1 MVNRKSSIY
10 TTLLFVTILLIMSL
24 VSNIGFVK
32 ASNIEYHLEHE
43 WAKIWI
49 NQDGTIDLL
58 YDISITCDSGII
70 HYVNVGQP
78 KSDFT
83 IGTAKDEAGHTLT
96 ATDAGES
103 RVRVDLYT
111 PISTGQTVRFNLTTN
126 VAHMIWEDEDNPE
139 NVGMEFIPC
148 WWGADVKEL
157 RVLVVLPQGVTKENI
172 QCTPDWDNAYYDTI
186 EDNRLA
192 LYWERY
198 NLQPNQEFPC
208 GVSFPKEYVQHYEI
222 HEKGFE
228 WLLPVVAFL
237 FIALVIGIIV
247 YKRVPLR
254 KYVNPSM
261 RMEALGIRHGLTAVE
276 ASHLLD
282 LPPTKIVTEILYS
295 LLMKKA
301 IWVTATTPALKLKV
315 MEPFKDKTGTP
326 ETPLRYY
333 EKSFLKAVK
342 KDGPLKEEKL
352 AETVVLLRDTVEKK
366 LRGYC
371 RRDTINYYKK
381 VVGEAWE
388 QVKKAGTP
396 ELASKA
402 YDENLLWLLLHEG
415 FSSRTEDVFREK
427 MFEPGIGWWWYWY
440 GYTAYHPHPTY
451 KPSPT
456 TTQPTSPPTIPG
468 ADFANNIATSVE
480 KTANNIVANVEK
492 FANSIVPAP
501 PPSAKTSKAPAHH
514 KSDCACACAA
524 CACVCACVSCACAC
538 ASGGVG

>member
-1 MVNRKSSIY
+1 MVK
-10 TTLLFVTILLIMSL
+10 TQHLLVTLFTIFIFITLVGTVT
-24 VSNIGFVK
+24 
-32 ASNIEYHLEHE
+32 AQRQYHLEHE

-58 YDISITCDSGII
+58 YDISITLDSGEAIS
-70 HYVNVGQP
+70 YVYVGQP
-78 KSDFT
+78 ESDFT
-83 IGTAKDEAGHTLT
+83 IGMAMDQYGHTLT
-96 ATDAGES
+96 TADES
-103 RVRVDLYT
+103 EGCDYRVRVNLHT
-111 PISTGQTVRFNLTTN
+111 PLPAGQTVRFNLTTN
-126 VAHMIWEDEDNPE
+126 VAHMIWEDTSE
-139 NVGMEFIPC
+139 NVGMEFKPC
-148 WWGADVKEL
+148 YWDAELKEL
-157 RVLVVLPQGVTKENI
+157 HVLVVLPQGVTKENVG
-172 QCTPDWDNAYYDTI
+172 CTPDWDNADYDPA
-186 EDNRLA
+186 EDNKLV

-198 NLQPNQEFPC
+198 DLPRNQEFPC
-208 GVSFPKEYVQHYEI
+208 GVSFPKEYVQHYDVP
-222 HEKGFE
+222 EKGLD
-228 WLLPVVAFL
+228 WLLPIAFIFFGILVV
-237 FIALVIGIIV
+237 VVVV
-247 YKRVPLR
+247 YKRVPFR
-254 KYVNPSM
+254 KYITPNM

-276 ASHLLD
+276 ASHLLG

-315 MEPFKDKTGTP
+315 MEPFKDKTGTL

-333 EKSFLKAVK
+333 EKSFLDAVRK
-342 KDGPLKEEKL
+342 NGALGEEKL

-371 RRDTINYYKK
+371 RSDTINYYKK
-381 VVGEAWE
+381 VVGGAWG
-388 QVKKAGTP
+388 QVEKAGTP

-415 FSSRTEDVFREK
+415 FRSRTEDVFREK

-440 GYTAYHPHPTY
+440 GYTSYHPHPTY

-456 TTQPTSPPTIPG
+456 TTQPKSPPTIPG

-501 PPSAKTSKAPAHH
+501 PPSAKTSRTPAHH
-514 KSDCACACAA
+514 KSSCACACAA

>member
-1 MVNRKSSIY
+1 MVKIQHQLVMLF
-10 TTLLFVTILLIMSL
+10 TIFIFITLVGT
-24 VSNIGFVK
+24 
-32 ASNIEYHLEHE
+32 ATAQRQYHLEHE
-43 WAKIWI
+43 WATIWI

-58 YDISITCDSGII
+58 YDISITLDSGEAIN
-70 HYVNVGQP
+70 YVYVGQP

-83 IGTAKDEAGHTLT
+83 IGPAMDQYGHNLTTAE
-96 ATDAGES
+96 ES
-103 RVRVDLYT
+103 EGGDYRVRVNLYT
-111 PISTGQTVRFNLTTN
+111 PLPAEQTVRFNLTTN
-126 VAHMIWEDEDNPE
+126 VAHMIWEDTSE
-139 NVGMEFIPC
+139 NVGMEFKPC
-148 WWGADVKEL
+148 YWDAELKEL
-157 RVLVVLPQGVTKENI
+157 HVLVVLPQGVTKENVG
-172 QCTPDWDNAYYDTI
+172 CTPDWDNAYYDPA
-186 EDNRLA
+186 EDNRLV

-198 NLQPNQEFPC
+198 DLPENQEFPC
-208 GVSFPKEYVQHYEI
+208 GVSFPKEYVQHYDVP
-222 HEKGFE
+222 EKGLE
-228 WLLPVVAFL
+228 WLLPIAFIFFGILVV
-237 FIALVIGIIV
+237 VVVV

-254 KYVNPSM
+254 KYMTPNM

-276 ASHLLD
+276 ASHLLG

-315 MEPFKDKTGTP
+315 MELFKDKTGTP
-326 ETPLRYY
+326 ETALRYY
-333 EKSFLKAVK
+333 EKSFLDAVK
-342 KDGPLKEEKL
+342 RDGTLKEEKL
-352 AETVVLLRDTVEKK
+352 AKTVVLLRDTVEKK

-371 RRDTINYYKK
+371 RGDTITYYKK

-388 QVKKAGTP
+388 QVERAGTP

-415 FSSRTEDVFREK
+415 FKSRTEDVFRDK

-440 GYTAYHPHPTY
+440 GYTSYHPNPTY

-501 PPSAKTSKAPAHH
+501 PPSAKTSRAPAHH
-514 KSDCACACAA
+514 KSSCACACAA

>member
-1 MVNRKSSIY
+1 MVKIQHLIAPLL
-10 TTLLFVTILLIMSL
+10 TIFIFMTLVGTIT
-24 VSNIGFVK
+24 
-32 ASNIEYHLEHE
+32 AQRQYHLQHE
-43 WAKIWI
+43 WAEIWI

-58 YDISITCDSGII
+58 YDISITLDSGDNIN
-70 HYVNVGQP
+70 YVNVGQP
-78 KSDFT
+78 KSDFA
-83 IGTAKDEAGHTLT
+83 IGTAMDQYGHTLMT
-96 ATDAGES
+96 TDVSEGDDYK
-103 RVRVDLYT
+103 VRVNLYT
-111 PISTGQTVRFNLTTN
+111 PLSAGQTVRFNLTTN
-126 VAHMIWEDEDNPE
+126 VAHMILQDEDNPG
-139 NVGMEFIPC
+139 NVGMQFIPC
-148 WWGADVKEL
+148 WWDYASVHEL
-157 RVLVVLPQGVTKENI
+157 HVLIVLPLGVTNQTVI
-172 QCTPDWDNAYYDTI
+172 CTPDWENAYYDPA
-186 EDNRLA
+186 EDNRLV

-198 NLQPNQEFPC
+198 NLQLGEKLPC
-208 GVSFPKEYVQHYEI
+208 GVSFSKEYVQHYDMP
-222 HEKGFE
+222 EKDWE
-228 WLLPVVAFL
+228 WVLPVVAFL
-237 FIALVIGIIV
+237 FIALVAGIVV

-254 KYVNPSM
+254 KYVSPSM

-276 ASHLLD
+276 ASHLLGV
-282 LPPTKIVTEILYS
+282 PPTKIVTEILYS

-333 EKSFLKAVK
+333 ERSFLEAVK
-342 KDGPLKEEKL
+342 RDGTLGEEKL
-352 AETVVLLRDTVEKK
+352 AETVMLLRDTVEKK
-366 LRGYC
+366 LRGHC
-371 RRDTINYYKK
+371 RGDTITYYKK
-381 VVGEAWE
+381 VVGEAWG
-388 QVKKAGTP
+388 QVEKAGTP

-415 FSSRTEDVFREK
+415 FRSRTEDVFREK

-440 GYTAYHPHPTY
+440 GYTSYHPHPTY

-456 TTQPTSPPTIPG
+456 TTQPKSPPTIPG

-501 PPSAKTSKAPAHH
+501 PPSAKTSSAPAHH
-514 KSDCACACAA
+514 KSSCACACAA